1 MPSFSLA
8 VRGHS
13 HPVKRQIGGKNMS
26 LLVPVSWG
34 ELLDKITILQIKSE
48 RIHDTRKLKNI
59 SHELGLL
66 VTIRDR
72 EISNPSGLMDVVAD
86 LRRANERLWEIEDAI
101 RLCEKEQDFGQR
113 FIELARSVYMTNDL
127 RAGLKYQINQLLG
140 SQVIEEKSYESYTV
154 DD

>member
-1 MPSFSLA
+1 
-8 VRGHS
+8 
-13 HPVKRQIGGKNMS
+13 MS

-59 SHELGLL
+59 SHELELL
-66 VTIRDR
+66 VTVRDC
-72 EISNPSGLMDVVAD
+72 EISNPPGLMDVVAD

-101 RLCEKEQDFGQR
+101 RLCEKEQDFGLR

-127 RAGLKYQINQLLG
+127 RAGLKYQINELLG

-154 DD
+154 HD